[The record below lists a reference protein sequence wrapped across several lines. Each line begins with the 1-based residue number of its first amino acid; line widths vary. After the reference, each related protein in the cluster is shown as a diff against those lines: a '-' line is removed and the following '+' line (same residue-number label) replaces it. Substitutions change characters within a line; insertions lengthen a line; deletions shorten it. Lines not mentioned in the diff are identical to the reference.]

1 MTPSSTESIR
11 NRLSFGKIKGR
22 EVIANFDGG
31 RITSDAGIVLI
42 AELDKKL
49 KITAHFAEC
58 FQDHRNLS
66 YVDYSVHHL
75 LAQRVYGIIL
85 GYEDVN
91 DHDKLRY
98 APALAIALE
107 KLDFIESNQAALAG
121 KSTINRLEYCPETI
135 LDQAQSRYHKIEPLP
150 QELEKAFLDI
160 FFQDYKKAPKRI
172 ILDLD
177 VTDDQ
182 VYGNQEGAFF
192 NKYYRG
198 VCYAPLYIF
207 CGHHLLGAKL
217 RSSNVDPAEGAL
229 EELQRVIGLI
239 REKWTNTHILVRGDS
254 AYAREEIMKFCEEQP
269 GVDYVLAMATN
280 NQLKLRASDII
291 EKARADYE
299 LRLEPVVELMDTLFS
314 KDEDLEEVRK
324 LVPDSTWFRSLCY
337 QTEKSWS
344 RQRRVVTKVCYGSE
358 GLEIRHVV
366 TSLPASKLSPSKVYT
381 KKYCPRGE
389 MENRIK
395 EQQLD
400 LFADRTSTQTFES
413 NQLRLW
419 LSSMAYVLM
428 QAFRQHCLDKT
439 SFAKATVGTIR
450 LSFLKL
456 GARITV
462 SIRRILIAIAS
473 SCPYQDILALAYS
486 RIQAIPDTG

>member
-1 MTPSSTESIR
+1 M
-11 NRLSFGKIKGR
+11 
-22 EVIANFDGG
+22 
-31 RITSDAGIVLI
+31 

-49 KITAHFAEC
+49 KITARFAEC
-58 FQDHRNLS
+58 FQAHRNLS
-66 YVDYSVHHL
+66 DLDYSVHHL

-107 KLDFIESNQAALAG
+107 KLDLIESNQAALAG

-135 LDQAQSRYHKIEPLP
+135 LDQAKSREHKIESLP
-150 QELEKAFLDI
+150 QELEKAFIDI
-160 FFQDYKKAPKRI
+160 FFQDDKKAPKRI

-207 CGHHLLGAKL
+207 CGHNLLVAKL
-217 RSSNVDPAEGAL
+217 RSSNVEPAEGAL
-229 EELQRVIGLI
+229 EELQRVIELI
-239 REKWTNTHILVRGDS
+239 REKWTNTRILVRGDS

-269 GVDYVLAMATN
+269 GGDYVLAMATN
-280 NQLKLRASDII
+280 NQL
-291 EKARADYE
+291 
-299 LRLEPVVELMDTLFS
+299 
-314 KDEDLEEVRK
+314 
-324 LVPDSTWFRSLCY
+324 
-337 QTEKSWS
+337 
-344 RQRRVVTKVCYGSE
+344 
-358 GLEIRHVV
+358 
-366 TSLPASKLSPSKVYT
+366 

-419 LSSMAYVLM
+419 L
-428 QAFRQHCLDKT
+428 
-439 SFAKATVGTIR
+439 
-450 LSFLKL
+450 
-456 GARITV
+456 
-462 SIRRILIAIAS
+462 
-473 SCPYQDILALAYS
+473 
-486 RIQAIPDTG
+486 